1 VKYTKLRHVPL
12 TNREL
17 TFINQQSISALTKDK
32 MFKGLLTMIV
42 VGIILGFLAPF
53 GMTQFP
59 LLKTMFFWIVT
70 CVIGYF
76 IYAPLIYF
84 SNDLLLYKISQSW
97 LRVAIAVFVA
107 GALMSLIIP
116 LLIFLILHNNGN
128 YIEQMTAVFWESLIV
143 GALITGLSLAQ
154 QLIKN
159 QQAQLARSQ
168 TIINEQADTLSS
180 ANEESVLQLME
191 KLPLEKRGNLLCLEM
206 DDHYLKVYTDKGHHL
221 ILMRFKDALA
231 LLESYAGLQTHRSW
245 WVAIDAITTTQR
257 DGRKVSLTLSNSLAV
272 PVSRTYMKNI
282 TALNLL

>member
-1 VKYTKLRHVPL
+1 MKYTKLRHVPL

-180 ANEESVLQLME
+180 ANEESALQLME

-257 DGRKVSLTLSNSLAV
+257 DGRKVFLTLSNSLAV